1 MCGVSTTVALV
12 ASAVQDCVPGDVLEA
27 GVWRGGT
34 SFTMAKAL
42 ERIID
47 FDATSARGAASAR
60 VVVLGDKGAAGAAKA
75 GAKAATE
82 KRRVAKL
89 VQQLLAVEK
98 AHQGAQARWRA
109 TQAELESRAVSAEA
123 ELARARE
130 ALERAEPIRRDL
142 EEARRSRQTET
153 ARADAADARNAVLAA
168 DNDELRAETR
178 SCQEKLLQA
187 LSLLEEYQEE
197 MTDMSFRKRT
207 GLPSRVDAL
216 SKPRTPPVSPS
227 RR

>member
-1 MCGVSTTVALV
+1 M
-12 ASAVQDCVPGDVLEA
+12 
-27 GVWRGGT
+27 
-34 SFTMAKAL
+34 
-42 ERIID
+42 
-47 FDATSARGAASAR
+47 
-60 VVVLGDKGAAGAAKA
+60 
-75 GAKAATE
+75 
-82 KRRVAKL
+82 
-89 VQQLLAVEK
+89 
-98 AHQGAQARWRA
+98 
-109 TQAELESRAVSAEA
+109 
-123 ELARARE
+123 
-130 ALERAEPIRRDL
+130 LERAEPIRRDL

-153 ARADAADARNAVLAA
+153 ARADAADARNAVLSA

-197 MTDMSFRKRT
+197 MTDMSSRKRT

>member
-1 MCGVSTTVALV
+1 MAALAKVVA
-12 ASAVQDCVPGDVLEA
+12 ASRAEPPPPPSPK
-27 GVWRGGT
+27 GGT
-34 SFTMAKAL
+34 LADLS
-42 ERIID
+42 
-47 FDATSARGAASAR
+47 
-60 VVVLGDKGAAGAAKA
+60 
-75 GAKAATE
+75 ATE

-109 TQAELESRAVSAEA
+109 TQADLERRAAAAEA

-197 MTDMSFRKRT
+197 MTDMSSRKRT

-216 SKPRTPPVSPS
+216 SKPRTPPPVSPS

>member
-1 MCGVSTTVALV
+1 M
-12 ASAVQDCVPGDVLEA
+12 
-27 GVWRGGT
+27 
-34 SFTMAKAL
+34 
-42 ERIID
+42 
-47 FDATSARGAASAR
+47 
-60 VVVLGDKGAAGAAKA
+60 
-75 GAKAATE
+75 
-82 KRRVAKL
+82 AKL

-109 TQAELESRAVSAEA
+109 TQADLERRAAAAEA

-142 EEARRSRQTET
+142 EEARRSRQAET
-153 ARADAADARNAVLAA
+153 ARADAADARNAVLSA

-197 MTDMSFRKRT
+197 MTDMSSRKRT

-216 SKPRTPPVSPS
+216 SKPRT
-227 RR
+227 RRCRLRGGRRPAAGRGTRVRVAGVGPGRGRTGAP